1 MEMELSK
8 EDQKIIDEALA
19 TCHPWWRKPINPT
32 EWDKLVSQHRSFAL
46 SSCES
51 YKDAVDMNA
60 PRFLTQM
67 IARNRYKLVSRY
79 DRTKR
84 RAERE
89 KKRWCHN
96 LLHALGLKIDIT
108 D

>member
-1 MEMELSK
+1 MNMELS
-8 EDQKIIDEALA
+8 EDDQKIIDEALA
-19 TCHPWWRKPINPT
+19 TWQPWWRKPINPT
-32 EWDKLVSQHRSFAL
+32 EWDKLVSQHGAFAL

-51 YKDAVDMNA
+51 YETALDINA

-79 DRTKR
+79 ARTRR

-89 KKRWCHN
+89 KARWCNN
-96 LLHALGLKIDIT
+96 LLHALGLKIDT
-108 D
+108 N